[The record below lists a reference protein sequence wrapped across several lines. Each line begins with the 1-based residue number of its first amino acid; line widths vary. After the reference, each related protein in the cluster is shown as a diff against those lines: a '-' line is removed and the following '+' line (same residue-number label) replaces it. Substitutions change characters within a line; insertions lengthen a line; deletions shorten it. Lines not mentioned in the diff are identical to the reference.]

1 LVARRAKKVIAV
13 DNSVRMVEFGAAK
26 ARKNKIKNLEFR
38 LGELENPP
46 IEAESV
52 DVALLSQ
59 ALHHAARP
67 EDAIASAFRIL
78 RPHGQVMILDLLQH
92 NFEQARELYGDQ
104 WLGFTEG
111 DLQNW
116 LEAAGFKRIEVTVVA
131 REEQPPHFQTV
142 LATGEK

>member
-1 LVARRAKKVIAV
+1 
-13 DNSVRMVEFGAAK
+13 
-26 ARKNKIKNLEFR
+26 
-38 LGELENPP
+38 
-46 IEAESV
+46 
-52 DVALLSQ
+52 LSQ

-67 EDAIASAFRIL
+67 ADGIASAYRIL

-92 NFEQARELYGDQ
+92 NFEQARELYGDR
-104 WLGFTEG
+104 WLGFTES

-116 LEAAGFKRIEVTVVA
+116 LETAGFKKIEVTAVA